1 MKVEI
6 CVDNKKIATGEV
18 GSDGMIA
25 NVMPYEGRGVSYGR
39 YVQIAV
45 TDGKHIGSSLTALI
59 MGDTGT
65 ALTLKEP
72 MPFK

>member
-6 CVDNKKIATGEV
+6 CAYNKKIATGEV
-18 GSDGMIA
+18 GPDGMIE
-25 NVMPYEGRGVSYGR
+25 NVVPFEGRGIGYGR

-45 TDGKHIGSSLTALI
+45 TDGKHTGSSLTALI

>member
-1 MKVEI
+1 MRVEI
-6 CVDNKKIATGEV
+6 CADGKKIATGQV
-18 GSDGMIA
+18 GADGMISD
-25 NVMPYEGRGVSYGR
+25 VVPFEGRGIGYGR
-39 YVQIAV
+39 YVQIVA
-45 TDGKHIGSSLTALI
+45 TSGKHTGSSLTALV

>member
-6 CVDNKKIATGEV
+6 CADNKKIATGQV
-18 GSDGMIA
+18 GPDGMIE
-25 NVMPYEGRGVSYGR
+25 NVVPFEGRGIGYGR

-45 TDGKHIGSSLTALI
+45 TDGAHTGSSITALI
-59 MGDTGT
+59 MGDSGT
-65 ALTLKEP
+65 DLILQER

>member
-1 MKVEI
+1 MKVDI
-6 CVDNKKIATGEV
+6 HPLGKKRATGHV
-18 GSDGMIA
+18 GSDGMIE
-25 NVMPYEGRGVSYGR
+25 NIVPFEGRGIGYGR
-39 YVQIAV
+39 YVQIVAV
-45 TDGKHIGSSLTALI
+45 SGKHTGSSITALI

>member
-6 CVDNKKIATGEV
+6 CADGKKIATGRV
-18 GSDGMIA
+18 GPDGMIA
-25 NVMPYEGRGVSYGR
+25 DVVPFEGRGIGYGR
-39 YVQIAV
+39 YVQIV
-45 TDGKHIGSSLTALI
+45 CTDGAHTGSSLTALV